1 MEFRMTTDL
10 ATAMP
15 KEIAF
20 NFDEL
25 KTELTQQLDHYNRL
39 VVTEDA
45 IQEARDDRAN
55 LRKLKDAI
63 ETRRK
68 EVKKECEKP
77 YKAFEKQVKELTAL
91 IDAPVAAIDGQI
103 KAFEDSQREA
113 KRKEVEAAYAEI
125 VPENIRDIIPL
136 SRILDQKW
144 LNKTTTMKS
153 VREALE
159 DKAKRVNVDMALI
172 DGADPKYAAAVR
184 SKYIETL
191 DVTAALNYQDKLA
204 EDEARFQALQEAKAA
219 RAAQMAE
226 RQAQAPRVEEKQPE
240 PAQEPVREPAPQ
252 AGPAEKMYSL
262 RLEFH
267 LTMNQANALKV
278 FLSDNNIGYTKI

>member
-15 KEIAF
+15 KEIVF

-25 KTELTQQLDHYNRL
+25 KNELTQQLDHYNHL

-45 IQEARDDRAN
+45 IQEAKADRAN

-68 EVKKECEKP
+68 EVKKQCEQP
-77 YKAFEKQVKELTAL
+77 YKAFERQVKELTAL
-91 IDAPVAAIDGQI
+91 IDQPVAAIDGQI
-103 KAFEDSQREA
+103 KAFEDSEKAA
-113 KRKEVEAAYAEI
+113 KLKEVETAYAEI
-125 VPENIRDIIPL
+125 VPENLRDIIPL
-136 SRILDQKW
+136 SRIMDQRW

-159 DKAKRVNVDMALI
+159 DRAKRVNVDMALI
-172 DGADPKYAAAVR
+172 DGVNPKYAAAVR

-191 DVTAALNYQDKLA
+191 DVTTAMNYQDKLM
-204 EDEARFQALQEAKAA
+204 EDDARFQALEAAKAA
-219 RAAQMAE
+219 RAAQKAE
-226 RQAQAPRVEEKQPE
+226 PQTQAPRVEERQP
-240 PAQEPVREPAPQ
+240 EPVREPAPQ
-252 AGPAEKMYSL
+252 AGPIEKMYSL

-267 LTMNQANALKV
+267 LTMAQANALKA
-278 FLSDNNIGYTKI
+278 FLSDNNIDYTKI